1 MFLVCVRACAH
12 ACTHIHCVC
21 IWFAKFMRTFT
32 HTHKQVRMHTKHKY
46 KYARI
51 NGCTHAGRVWLGGV
65 VRKGGPVKVLSGLP
79 DGLTEQP
86 DPSKVGVCIYVIVC
100 VYVPV
105 WVYFSVRKLGC
116 LMGLQSN
123 RIHLRCV
130 YLCDRVCLCASVSI
144 LFCQKTGLL
153 DGLTEQPDPPKV
165 YVCIYVMVCVCAS
178 VNILFCQKTGLSD
191 GLTEQIEP
199 LKARFALGQVC

>member
-86 DPSKVGVCIYVIVC
+86 DPPKV
-100 VYVPV
+100 
-105 WVYFSVRKLGC
+105 
-116 LMGLQSN
+116 
-123 RIHLRCV
+123 CV
-130 YLCDRVCLCASVSI
+130 YLCDPVCLCASVSI
-144 LFCQKTGLL
+144 LFCQETGLP

-165 YVCIYVMVCVCAS
+165 CVFMWSC
-178 VNILFCQKTGLSD
+178 VLMCQCEYTFLSENWAAWWAYRA
-191 GLTEQIEP
+191 T
-199 LKARFALGQVC
+199 RST